1 MTGNI
6 ATGTAFEGRIGTYAM
21 ISSMPM
27 ETIARS
33 VVFRFAMTAF
43 VAAALLIPRIAHADT
58 LTCTTPTPQVISQL
72 FDKWN
77 AAVAA
82 GSADELANFY
92 ADDATLVPAKAAEPL
107 IGKDA
112 IRNFYAGLLARHP
125 QPVIIKMTVTPS
137 CNSAV
142 ASGFI
147 LYRVTGVRKGTRDLL
162 GGQFEAEFAL
172 LDGNWRIVKHTLG
185 GDARKL
191 DQPLESSML

>member
-1 MTGNI
+1 
-6 ATGTAFEGRIGTYAM
+6 M
-21 ISSMPM
+21 ISSLHID
-27 ETIARS
+27 TVARAI
-33 VVFRFAMTAF
+33 VLRFAMAAF
-43 VAAALLIPRIAHADT
+43 VAAALLIPRIAHADESS
-58 LTCTTPTPQVISQL
+58 CTTPSPQVISQM
-72 FDKWN
+72 FDNWN
-77 AAVAA
+77 SAVAA

-92 ADDATLVPAKAAEPL
+92 ADDATLIPAKASEPL
-107 IGKDA
+107 VGKDA

-125 QPVIIKMTVTPS
+125 QPVVVKMSVTPG

-162 GGQFEAEFAL
+162 GGQFTAEFAL
-172 LDGNWRIVKHTLG
+172 QNGNWRIVKHTLG